1 MRDRVEKGRADTLV
15 APERRGALPRTQAAA
30 AICVRLPDEEAKERR
45 ALIPR
50 DRDWYRTEA
59 FP

>member
-1 MRDRVEKGRADTLV
+1 MRDRVEKGRGDTLV
-15 APERRGALPRTQAAA
+15 TPERRGALPRTRAAA

-50 DRDWYRTEA
+50 DRDW
-59 FP
+59 